1 MFMKKLFSLLLTAMI
16 AVSVNAQFIS
26 FPSFGKNIKMCSD
39 PVLGLDGLH
48 VGDEGYVTFQVT
60 NEGDSLYVGPVY
72 LRIVEREHSAQV
84 LAAKKLK
91 IKPGQTYSITT
102 VFSTERLNPY
112 ARYFV
117 SFEYN
122 ENGHT
127 VPMGFTEPKPLKD
140 FMLLPAIINN
150 PEKKAPVKAKIKEVK
165 KSSK

>member
-26 FPSFGKNIKMCSD
+26 FPSFGKNLKMCSD